1 MTAPVPQDVTG
12 LLVAWRNGDRD
23 ALDRL
28 IPQVYAEL
36 RRLAHHFMRAER
48 AGHLLQTTALV
59 NEAYLRMV
67 DVTRVSWQNRAH
79 FFAVAAQLMRRVLVD
94 AARERDALKR
104 GGDLQ
109 FAPLQDVESP
119 GADRF
124 IDLVAL
130 DEALDRLAQLDP
142 RKARVVE
149 LRYFGGLD
157 VAETAEV
164 LSVSSDTVMRDWKM
178 ARLWLYRELE
188 VAAGRP
194 GPPRPGA

>member
-1 MTAPVPQDVTG
+1 MPVRPFEVVRSRGGVVTAPVPQDVTG

-79 FFAVAAQLMRRVLVD
+79 FFAVAAQLMRRVLVV
-94 AARERDALKR
+94 AARERDA
-104 GGDLQ
+104 
-109 FAPLQDVESP
+109 V
-119 GADRF
+119 
-124 IDLVAL
+124 
-130 DEALDRLAQLDP
+130 
-142 RKARVVE
+142 
-149 LRYFGGLD
+149 
-157 VAETAEV
+157 
-164 LSVSSDTVMRDWKM
+164 
-178 ARLWLYRELE
+178 
-188 VAAGRP
+188 
-194 GPPRPGA
+194 

>member
-1 MTAPVPQDVTG
+1 MTGPVPQDVTG
-12 LLVAWRNGDRD
+12 LLVAWRAGDRD

-94 AARERDALKR
+94 AARERDARKR
-104 GGDLQ
+104 GGDIQ
-109 FAPLQDVESP
+109 FAPLQDVEAP
-119 GADRF
+119 GGERF
-124 IDLVAL
+124 VDLVAL
-130 DEALDRLAQLDP
+130 DEALERLAHLDP

-164 LSVSSDTVMRDWKM
+164 LAVSSDTVMRDWKM
-178 ARLWLYRELE
+178 ARLWLYRELKDL
-188 VAAGRP
+188 AGQS
-194 GPPRPGA
+194 GPPESVP